1 MLLKHELHF
10 FASKTGGQFATECPG
25 QFEPG
30 TGGHFKPE
38 SDGQI
43 ERNLQSAICF

>member
-1 MLLKHELHF
+1 V
-10 FASKTGGQFATECPG
+10 SKAKIRKKGGQFATECPG